1 MEQYRHEL
9 KYLINEGDA
18 ELLKERLDL
27 VLDKDPYTINGQ
39 YFIRSLYFDDYYH
52 SAYSTKM
59 MGVSERQ
66 KYRIRL
72 YNNDTSFIRLERKN
86 KIESFIYKTSAKLT
100 IDQVNQIM
108 DGDYDC
114 LLHHKDP
121 LARQFYVE
129 CVSNV
134 MRPYVYV
141 DYEREPYI
149 MEAGTVRITFDRNV
163 RAAYPTPDVAGEK
176 TSYYVLEPGKMVLEV
191 KFTEFLP
198 KIIQEVLPTRAAEM
212 SSVSKF
218 TLCCEKINYLFGVES
233 EQA

>member
-9 KYLINEGDA
+9 KYLINAGDA
-18 ELLKERLDL
+18 ELLKERLEHLLEQDA
-27 VLDKDPYTINGQ
+27 YAINGE

-52 SAYSTKM
+52 SAYNTKL

-72 YNNDTSFIRLERKN
+72 YNKDTSFIRLERKN
-86 KIESFIYKTSAKLT
+86 KVGAYIYKTGVNLT
-100 IDQVNQIM
+100 IDQVDRIM
-108 DGDYDC
+108 DGDFDF
-114 LLHHKDP
+114 LLRHNNL

-134 MRPYVYV
+134 MRPMVYV

-149 MEAGTVRITFDRNV
+149 LDAGTVRITFDKNV
-163 RAAYPTPDVAGEK
+163 RAAYPTRGVDEDK
-176 TSYYVLEPGKMVLEV
+176 TSYHVLEPGKMVLEV

-198 KIIQEVLPTRAAEM
+198 KVIKEALPPRAAEM
-212 SSVSKF
+212 TSVSKF
-218 TLCCEKINYLFGVES
+218 TLCCDKINYLFGLES